1 MTNEEMIEDLKQF
14 IAATVSQSTSDI
26 REEVFG
32 LDQKVTSLDQ
42 KVTSLDQ
49 KVTSLDQKVTS
60 LDQKVTRLEAT
71 TEEIDTK
78 LDTFMNAVGENQE
91 ETDKRLTHL
100 ETKVFA
106 S

>member
-32 LDQKVTSLDQ
+32 
-42 KVTSLDQ
+42 LDQ

>member
-32 LDQKVTSLDQ
+32 LDQ